1 MDDPLEVRV
10 QLEHGVAL
18 ARIEDAAIA
27 AEVLPLQSGRVAL
40 YLEAQPV
47 TLRAVALPEELWHAA
62 TALLSVDAEQGWRSV
77 RLYGPDGAA
86 VYDHDFGRLGTG
98 EWTDRRQSWFRDV
111 FGDATSGWSGFLAGP
126 ETSWRGGELYA
137 TLQRGRNGA
146 GIVIGGDGY
155 GEGMLLLVRPV
166 HRDFMWWQL
175 REGGW
180 YGPVA
185 GGAYLRPWYSALK
198 DLLRLLLKPYF
209 AALLLGSAVVLV
221 GALLRAGPFS
231 LREKVRMRAARREG
245 VAEVTAQAA
254 PSPQPSPRGRGGETN
269 PSPRG
274 GKGLSAA
281 ALPLAVSLAVA
292 TLGITAYVADVLLQR
307 MPHVQDSV
315 AYYFQAQIFAM
326 GRIWADLPPLPDFFA
341 HEFVLQHDGRWF
353 GKYPPGFPLI
363 LAAGVVAGLPWLVNP
378 LLAAVTSLATYGVG
392 VRTAG
397 RATGLLA
404 ALLLLLSPFFLFLS
418 GSFMA
423 HTAGLAFT
431 MLFALA
437 YARERPLLAGLAL
450 GMSATVRPYT
460 ALLLALPFGV
470 DLLLRLR
477 SDPRATLRFGVL
489 MALGLAPPLALFVG
503 WNWVMAGGPTANT
516 MELWWPTD
524 KLGFGADKGLSG
536 HTPLNGLYNSL
547 RNLNELS
554 RHAFGWPALFTFLF
568 ALVPFASGRATRA
581 EVLWLAS
588 WFCLMFGYFFWW
600 ADGVMY
606 GPRFYLEAMGF
617 VALLTARG
625 ALLLGPLLGPVLL
638 GALLLFN
645 GFFYLPVQAPLLRG
659 YNFVSRDS
667 LDAVARAGVKNA
679 VVFVDPGPV
688 AEWWNY
694 GMVFSANTPR
704 LDTDVIYARD
714 LGPRNRDLMELF
726 PDRNFYRLRKTV
738 VEPIEADNG

>member
-10 QLEHGVAL
+10 QLEHGLAL
-18 ARIEDAAIA
+18 ARVEDAAIA
-27 AEVLPLQSGRVAL
+27 ADALPLESGRVAL

-47 TLRAVALPEELWHAA
+47 TLRAVAMPDELWRAM
-62 TALLSVDAEQGWRSV
+62 TALLSVDADQAWRSV
-77 RLYGPDGAA
+77 RLYGPDGTAI
-86 VYDHDFGRLGTG
+86 YDHDFGREGTG
-98 EWTDRRQSWFRDV
+98 DWTDRRQSWFRDPM
-111 FGDATSGWSGFLAGP
+111 GDATSGWTGFLAGP
-126 ETSWRGGELYA
+126 ETTWRGGELYA

-175 REGGW
+175 REGAW

-185 GGAYLRPWYSALK
+185 GGAYLRPWHSALK

-209 AALLLGSAVVLV
+209 AALLLGSAAVLV
-221 GALLRAGPFS
+221 ARVLR
-231 LREKVRMRAARREG
+231 
-245 VAEVTAQAA
+245 
-254 PSPQPSPRGRGGETN
+254 RGGDA
-269 PSPRG
+269 PPARVSRLAP
-274 GKGLSAA
+274 A
-281 ALPLAVSLAVA
+281 ALPLAASLAVA
-292 TLGITAYVADVLLQR
+292 TLGITAYIADVLLQR
-307 MPHVQDSV
+307 MPHIQDDV

-326 GRIWADLPPLPDFFA
+326 GRLWADLPPLPDFFV

-353 GKYPPGFPLI
+353 GKYPPGWPLV
-363 LAAGVVAGLPWLVNP
+363 LAAGVLVGLPWLVSP
-378 LLAAVTSLATYGVG
+378 LLAAVTSLATYDLGSRV
-392 VRTAG
+392 AG

-404 ALLLLLSPFFLFLS
+404 ALLLLFSPFFLFLS
-418 GSFMA
+418 GTFMA

-437 YARERPLLAGLAL
+437 YTRERPLLAGLAL
-450 GMSATVRPYT
+450 GMSAAVRPYS

-477 SDPRATLRFGVL
+477 AEPRATLRLGVM
-489 MALGLAPPLALFVG
+489 MALGLVPPLALFVG

-524 KLGFGADKGLSG
+524 KIGFGADKGLFG

-554 RHAFGWPALFTFLF
+554 QHAYGWPAVFTFLF
-568 ALVPFASGRATRA
+568 AFVPFASGRATRA
-581 EVLWLAS
+581 DVLWLAS
-588 WFCLMFGYFFWW
+588 WFCLMFGYFLWW

-625 ALLLGPLLGPVLL
+625 VLILGPLLAPVLL
-638 GALLLFN
+638 GALLLVN
-645 GFFYLPVQAPLLRG
+645 AFFYLPVKASLLRG

-667 LDAVARAGVKNA
+667 IEAVERAGVTNA

-714 LGPRNRDLMELF
+714 LGPRNRELMELF
-726 PDRNFYRLRKTV
+726 PNRNFYRLRKTF
-738 VEPIEADNG
+738 VERIEADNG